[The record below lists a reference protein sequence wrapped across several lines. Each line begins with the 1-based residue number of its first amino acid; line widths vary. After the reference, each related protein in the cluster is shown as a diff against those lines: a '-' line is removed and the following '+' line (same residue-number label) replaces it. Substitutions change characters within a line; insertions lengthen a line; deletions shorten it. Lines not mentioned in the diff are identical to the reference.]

1 MLMDGELVALE
12 DERGSDPLD
21 LLGPVKDFGECRLHV
36 KPENVPDSVLP
47 AGNGVAGRMA
57 DLHHRSISTFSC
69 YRDGLFD
76 QAEENLVYRASSSA
90 SIQSF

>member
-12 DERGSDPLD
+12 DERGSDPLY

-47 AGNGVAGRMA
+47 AGSSVAGRMA
-57 DLHHRSISTFSC
+57 GITAASVRFLQSTNTCMHSTNG
-69 YRDGLFD
+69 YS
-76 QAEENLVYRASSSA
+76 VSYP
-90 SIQSF
+90 